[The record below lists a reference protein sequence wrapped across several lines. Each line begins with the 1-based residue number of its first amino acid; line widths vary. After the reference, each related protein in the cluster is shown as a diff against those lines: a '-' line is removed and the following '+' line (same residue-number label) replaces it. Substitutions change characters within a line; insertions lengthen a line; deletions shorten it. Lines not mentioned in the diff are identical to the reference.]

1 MQNFNA
7 KLENWDKAMIMH
19 MKRWSMPMA
28 RFAIFLV
35 YFWFGIL
42 KVLGTSPANPLVDA
56 LLAQTLP
63 GVTFA
68 QFIVAF
74 GVVEMLIGIMFLVS
88 HLTRLAIFVLC
99 LHLITTIMPLFV
111 LREATW
117 QSFLVPTLEG
127 QYIIKNILI
136 VAAAVGIL
144 AHTHI
149 LKKEGK

>member
-1 MQNFNA
+1 MQNFNT
-7 KLENWDKAMIMH
+7 KLEKWDKAMIMH
-19 MKRWSMPMA
+19 MKKWSMPMA
-28 RFAIFLV
+28 RFSIFVV

-42 KVLGTSPANPLVDA
+42 KVFGTSPANPIVDA
-56 LLAQTLP
+56 LLQRTLP

-68 QFIVAF
+68 EFIVAF
-74 GVVEMLIGIMFLVS
+74 GVVEVLIGIMFLVP

-149 LKKEGK
+149 LKKESR